1 MLRMRFR
8 ILMAGWQRPDNHRLA
23 TFDLTED
30 QVQHLDDMARYLG
43 SSRVAYLR
51 QIIVR
56 DMERPGPGR
65 ASAKA

>member
-1 MLRMRFR
+1 MLQMRFR
-8 ILMAGWQRPDNHRLA
+8 FFMAGWQRPENHRLA
-23 TFDLTED
+23 TFDLTQE

-56 DMERPGPGR
+56 DMERQGPGR
-65 ASAKA
+65 KSAQG